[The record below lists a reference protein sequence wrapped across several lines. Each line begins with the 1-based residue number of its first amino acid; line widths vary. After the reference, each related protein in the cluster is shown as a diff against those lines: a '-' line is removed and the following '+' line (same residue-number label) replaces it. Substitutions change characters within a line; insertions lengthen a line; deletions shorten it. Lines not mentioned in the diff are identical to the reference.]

1 MKHQIDRLTH
11 ISLDKWSCISAAI
24 LRSLRTRQAWFRG
37 QRSSQVFLT
46 LQGTFWLRSSL
57 LVFPLCQANAL
68 QWSRSLFNVVNTGTG
83 LFDIMRAGRPL
94 PADVQHYLEFSPVF
108 HLWFWKLVLSWS
120 LEKAEEKAGEK
131 TAHLTPPL
139 RRLAKTHL
147 LAYLRSKRKRLH
159 SYLYSSNAEFS
170 ALWPQPFLPNLRIF
184 SFSDEGSVKLLLVL
198 PCGHLSAA
206 AHNTCQTPGP

>member
-1 MKHQIDRLTH
+1 MRHQIDRFTH

-37 QRSSQVFLT
+37 QGSGQVFLT

-57 LVFPLCQANAL
+57 LVFPLCPVNAL
-68 QWSRSLFNVVNTGTG
+68 QWSRSLFNVINTGTG
-83 LFDIMRAGRPL
+83 LFDIMRAGWPL

-120 LEKAEEKAGEK
+120 LEKAGKK
-131 TAHLTPPL
+131 NQTARLTPPL
-139 RRLAKTHL
+139 RMLAKTHL
-147 LAYLRSKRKRLH
+147 LTYLRSKRKGLH
-159 SYLYSSNAEFS
+159 SYLYLNAEFS
-170 ALWPQPFLPNLRIF
+170 ALWAQPFLPNLRIF

-198 PCGHLSAA
+198 SCRHLSAA